1 MPNKKTGF
9 AASALALVLI
19 FAVFALVLFGINIFA
34 APIIEANGSAQQ
46 FAPLFSV
53 MPEAKDFDI
62 LYDIN
67 DSASS
72 ALVDVPETVQAIY
85 SETSGLGY
93 AIRLSTTQGYTK
105 EPIEFTIAIDAEG
118 KISGT
123 ELTAYPDTKDFGA
136 DYPGSFIGQDSA
148 LGDVG
153 LVAGVTYSS
162 SAFKNAVSD
171 GFAALIG
178 NGLVGAGVKSDAQIL
193 TELSVQ
199 VFTGL
204 ANRDGVAQVEEPE
217 IAEGQFTFIQKIMK
231 ALNGSGFAFV
241 AKDGESSYLLTC
253 NVSGA
258 VRVYDIEGKDITDTA
273 NAAMVEEASSYAAAN
288 TVSTADAEL
297 KKLRTMVSEGAELTA
312 LPLDDVFNSV
322 TGAYRVTDG
331 ETTLYGFCARP
342 YAYSNQPIAVY
353 YVLDENGAIVSMAC
367 DEIILFGEYFTSYEL
382 DEAKYK
388 EGFAGLT
395 ADSFTGEQT
404 LISGATASTNA
415 MTVAIEDVFA
425 AFQAIS
431 ATDGGNN

>member
-1 MPNKKTGF
+1 MAKKEF
-9 AASALALVLI
+9 SKSIAVL
-19 FAVFALVLFGINIFA
+19 LVLFVLSALLLTGINTVT
-34 APIIEANGSAQQ
+34 APLIEANGASAQ
-46 FAPLFSV
+46 FEPLFAV
-53 MPEAKDFDI
+53 MPEAQNFDV
-62 LYDIN
+62 LY
-67 DSASS
+67 SAQDP
-72 ALVDVPETVQAIY
+72 AATTLVDVPDTVTGVY

-171 GFAALIG
+171 GFAALIA
-178 NGLVGAGVKSDAQIL
+178 NDLVGAGVKSDAQIL

-231 ALNGSGFAFV
+231 ALNGSGSAFV
-241 AKDGESSYLLTC
+241 AKDGESSYLLIC

-297 KKLRTMVSEGAELTA
+297 KKLQTMVSEGAELTA
-312 LPLDDVFNSV
+312 LPLGDVFNSV
-322 TGAYRVTDG
+322 TGAYRATDG

-388 EGFAGLT
+388 EGLTGLT
-395 ADSFTGEQT
+395 AGSFTGDQT